1 MIKDATTYEI
11 MNPEDYGVS
20 SVLTFGARSGS
31 AALRGR
37 YNAMGLE
44 VDDFSLCAERFF
56 TIADTRKEIDDADVV
71 MSVYGGEIDEKYHL
85 ENFHPIVNGEFR
97 AAVEIGL
104 SSSKFC
110 SQISG
115 GNGQIDAAFNAI
127 KQATDVNYDLIDFR
141 VRSDGRGSDSE
152 GISRIEMSNGQ
163 YFVIGISQGTDV
175 VTSAIEAYIDGCN
188 RLAYIEEVM

>member
-110 SQISG
+110 SISV
-115 GNGQIDAAFNAI
+115 ASTAPVSLSYPHKFLYCLTLPFFNNL
-127 KQATDVNYDLIDFR
+127 KQLV
-141 VRSDGRGSDSE
+141 
-152 GISRIEMSNGQ
+152 
-163 YFVIGISQGTDV
+163 
-175 VTSAIEAYIDGCN
+175 
-188 RLAYIEEVM
+188 